1 MVLHYKEKKSGIYS
15 IINTVNGKIYIG
27 KTINLYHRKYQH
39 FALLNSHRHTNEH
52 LNASAKK
59 YGADKFYYNV
69 VEYCDESILGE
80 REHYWIKHFDSNN
93 RDKGYNIDVINED
106 GTTKRDWSSSKKMSE
121 TIKKNGGRKALMGAD
136 NPTSKTVYQYSLD
149 GEYLNEF
156 GGAHEAARVLGLPD
170 MFTRISHVARKKI
183 GQSLGYQWRY
193 EKLDRID
200 AYVNKLLIAARA
212 SAERLRKP
220 IVAID
225 LETGEETIYNSI
237 LEASNILGLALSALA
252 RIARG
257 ERKFSK
263 KLNMTFKYLNP
274 DDLKC

>member
-39 FALLNSHRHTNEH
+39 FALLNSHRHTNEY

-193 EKLDRID
+193 EKLDSVEPYID
-200 AYVNKLLIAARA
+200 NVVITNRKN
-212 SAERLRKP
+212 AESQRKP

-225 LETGEETIYNSI
+225 LGTDEETTYES
-237 LEASNILGLALSALA
+237 LLTASKLLNLTISCIA
-252 RIARG
+252 RIASG
-257 ERKFSK
+257 KRKFSK
-263 KLNMTFKYLNP
+263 KLNMTFKYLKTDELN
-274 DDLKC
+274 C